1 MTRES
6 RVDQFL
12 TLLNLS
18 QFLNL
23 PGTEKRRL
31 CDTLSTAPDRSQEKL
46 IQGTWYIK
54 SSLCS
59 FLNSALTALRNSLSE
74 FGERDSKDGNKLSI
88 YLNEETYQTLL
99 DLGIKLDKK
108 NNIYLNLDETS
119 TSTPTEL
126 ISIAENLFSVLP
138 KDNRSPIEKLS
149 DLFGIENGIQLHT
162 YCIW

>member
-1 MTRES
+1 M
-6 RVDQFL
+6 
-12 TLLNLS
+12 
-18 QFLNL
+18 
-23 PGTEKRRL
+23 
-31 CDTLSTAPDRSQEKL
+31 
-46 IQGTWYIK
+46 
-54 SSLCS
+54 CS
-59 FLNSALTALRNSLSE
+59 FLNLALTALRNSLNE

-108 NNIYLNLDETS
+108 NNIYVNLDETS

-149 DLFGIENGIQLHT
+149 DLFGIENGIQRHT
-162 YCIW
+162 Y